1 MNKLIFML
9 FGRSRSGKS
18 TILKAMTEYHCTF
31 LSDLN
36 IHVMT
41 PLTTRPRRDGE
52 TNRDYRFV
60 DLKSYSDP
68 KYLNEYAKETEEKFG
83 ISFAGVENLED
94 WVHRAKIIM
103 PNEIPTLL
111 LEHRSYDTL
120 DADGDPTV
128 WEYGFLRPTDP
139 INIMIGTPEVYRSI
153 MKLNENVPENH
164 KYIVVPI
171 YIDRDDSIS
180 AGNRDGV
187 GENSKEAERR
197 KAADDRDFSEEV
209 IQEILK
215 NNPTGRFLNCE
226 PMYTPDYVTLSGKFE
241 DFLKSIEEYIKYYI
255 YNIFGNESFGE
266 PMVDEESGHIE
277 KKMFRCKN
285 CDHVYAQYDQLCPKC
300 LGELEPISSCGL
312 SFMDYYTKHKETNEV
327 YEHVKVKEI
336 RGGGITCSDMD
347 ALKEAYVKAG
357 AYTTMH
363 CKNTMEE
370 IEKIS
375 EKENIEYM
383 IEYPTI
389 ELECDEHIGSVT
401 IEKGNRYDMN
411 YFENIDCII
420 SYDSK
425 WDKTHIYIVMRD
437 ILKTYET
444 YHVSSLGYQF
454 GVCRQ
459 KFFKNAMRLFAN
471 KLKFHL
477 TTET

>member
-52 TNRDYRFV
+52 SINDYFFV
-60 DLKSYSDP
+60 DLK
-68 KYLNEYAKETEEKFG
+68 KYNSPEYAHVYGNSDEKRLG
-83 ISFAGVENLED
+83 ISFTGVKNLED
-94 WVHRAKIIM
+94 WVSRARKL
-103 PNEIPTLL
+103 IPDYAPSDL
-111 LEHRSYDTL
+111 LEHRAYNVIN
-120 DADGDPTV
+120 ADGEPDV
-128 WEYGFLRPTDP
+128 WEYGFLRPTHP
-139 INIMIGTPEVYRSI
+139 INIMIGTPEVYQSI
-153 MKLNENVPENH
+153 LEVSKELPANE
-164 KYIVVPI
+164 KYVVVPI
-171 YIDRDDSIS
+171 YIDRTDSI
-180 AGNRDGV
+180 AVVDRDGV

-197 KAADDRDFSEEV
+197 KAADDKDFSEDV
-209 IQEILK
+209 VREILK
-215 NNPTGRFLNCE
+215 DNPSGRFLNCTYMKNE
-226 PMYTPDYVTLSGKFE
+226 SSCGLTKEFE
-241 DFLKSIEEYIKYYI
+241 EFLKSIEEYMKYYI

-375 EKENIEYM
+375 EKENVEYM

-420 SYDSK
+420 SYDSM